1 MQIPTLILRRFS
13 PAAFAAAVILAACV
27 ASAPV
32 AVAAPAP
39 VVALSLQPAPAG
51 DDFQPVSQVPAQEQ
65 LPAAPMV
72 MIAYAVVWVMTVGF
86 VFSVWRRLDKVEQEL
101 RDVERRVGGQAPR
114 S

>member
-1 MQIPTLILRRFS
+1 
-13 PAAFAAAVILAACV
+13 
-27 ASAPV
+27 
-32 AVAAPAP
+32 
-39 VVALSLQPAPAG
+39 
-51 DDFQPVSQVPAQEQ
+51 
-65 LPAAPMV
+65 MV

>member
-1 MQIPTLILRRFS
+1 MQIPTPIQRRFS
-13 PAAFAAAVILAACV
+13 PIAVAAAVIFAACA
-27 ASAPV
+27 ASAP
-32 AVAAPAP
+32 AAIAAPVP
-39 VVALSLQPAPAG
+39 VVALSLQPAAG

-86 VFSVWRRLDKVEQEL
+86 VFSVWRRLDKVEKEL
-101 RDVERRVGGQAPR
+101 RDVERRVGDQVSR